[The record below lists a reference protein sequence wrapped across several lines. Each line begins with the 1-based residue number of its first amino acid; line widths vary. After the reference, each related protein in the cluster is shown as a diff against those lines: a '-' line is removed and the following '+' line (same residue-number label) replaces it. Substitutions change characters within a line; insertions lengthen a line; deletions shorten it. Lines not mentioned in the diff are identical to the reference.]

1 MPSAQRSV
9 GFVTEDLPSERGR
22 ILETISGLKS
32 TECSAQAIGISG
44 DTRMVRRWT
53 LKNNLA
59 VLQRAIVLYLYLRVL
74 WSGLIDGSIR
84 SDTRWYA
91 TLVLSVSVVGIGSA
105 VAALVARHRAKS
117 MTFAWILLA
126 IGSTCIYAWVMAT
139 SVV

>member
-1 MPSAQRSV
+1 
-9 GFVTEDLPSERGR
+9 
-22 ILETISGLKS
+22 
-32 TECSAQAIGISG
+32 
-44 DTRMVRRWT
+44 MVRRWT

-74 WSGLIDGSIR
+74 WSGLIDRSIR

-126 IGSTCIYAWVMAT
+126 IGTTCIYAWVMAT